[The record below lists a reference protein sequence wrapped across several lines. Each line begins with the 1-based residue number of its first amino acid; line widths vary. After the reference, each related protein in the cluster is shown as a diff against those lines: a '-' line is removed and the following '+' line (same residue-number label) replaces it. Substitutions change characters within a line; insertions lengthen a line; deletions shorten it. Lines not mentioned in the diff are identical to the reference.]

1 MAPSRK
7 GRWPHWSVHMAIE
20 KIIMHE
26 LNPLYQRVSY
36 HVHEM
41 RKPAPDKAQMQA
53 ILQAAMS
60 TPDHGR
66 LRPWHFLVV
75 EGDSITNLVGHLR
88 DAWLSHDTKVTPVQ
102 ANRLADYLSNAP
114 SLVLISARVQPHK
127 EVSQQDQ
134 VLSAAAACQMTL
146 LAADRLGFGGV
157 WYSTDAVE
165 LPGVREI
172 LGLGSEHYPV
182 GFMVFGTPIEVRQKP
197 RANASQY
204 TQVWQAPNKL
214 SAWMTEK

>member
-1 MAPSRK
+1 
-7 GRWPHWSVHMAIE
+7 
-20 KIIMHE
+20 MHE
-26 LNPLYQRVSY
+26 LNSLYQRVSY

-41 RKPAPDKAQMQA
+41 RKPAPDKVQMQA

-75 EGDSITNLVGHLR
+75 ESDHIVNLVSHLR
-88 DAWLSHDTKVTPVQ
+88 DAWLSHDAKITAAQ
-102 ANRLADYLSNAP
+102 ANRLADYLSHAP
-114 SLVLISARVQPHK
+114 SLVLISARVQTHK

-134 VLSAAAACQMTL
+134 ILSAAAACQMTL

-165 LPGVREI
+165 LPGVRDI
-172 LGLGSEHYPV
+172 LGLSSEHCPV
-182 GFMVFGTPIEVRQKP
+182 GFMVFGTPIEVRQKL
-197 RANASQY
+197 RVNVSQY
-204 TQVWQAPNKL
+204 TQVWQAPNQL